1 MSKFCWMLLGLVYI
15 KLLYKTVQSFCSDV
29 VEQNVNFIYS
39 SACTV
44 LCFKKHVST
53 IKCFML
59 ETSSFTVTSSSP
71 LSPSS
76 SSISTSSSSSSSS
89 SSPSVA
95 FSISSTSEVCVSP
108 SYLNASVFFLTTC
121 FLLFIGVRCN
131 ILLTIIFTD
140 L

>member
-1 MSKFCWMLLGLVYI
+1 MLLGLVYI

-29 VEQNVNFIYS
+29 VEQNVNFISS

-71 LSPSS
+71 LSSSS
-76 SSISTSSSSSSSS
+76 SSISTSSSSS

>member
-89 SSPSVA
+89 SPSVA

>member
-1 MSKFCWMLLGLVYI
+1 MLLGLVYI

-29 VEQNVNFIYS
+29 VEQNVNFISS

-76 SSISTSSSSSSSS
+76 SSISTSSSSSSS
-89 SSPSVA
+89 PSVA

-131 ILLTIIFTD
+131 ILLKLFLLTFSYSNN
-140 L
+140 

>member
-89 SSPSVA
+89 PSVA

>member
-1 MSKFCWMLLGLVYI
+1 MLLGLVYI

-29 VEQNVNFIYS
+29 VEQNVNFISS

-76 SSISTSSSSSSSS
+76 SSSISTSSSSSSS

>member
-1 MSKFCWMLLGLVYI
+1 MLLGLVYI

-29 VEQNVNFIYS
+29 VEQNVNFISS

-76 SSISTSSSSSSSS
+76 SSISTSSSSSSS

-140 L
+140 LQLQQ

>member
-1 MSKFCWMLLGLVYI
+1 MLLGLVYI

-29 VEQNVNFIYS
+29 VEQNVNFISS

-76 SSISTSSSSSSSS
+76 SSISASSSS

>member
-1 MSKFCWMLLGLVYI
+1 MLLGLVYI

-29 VEQNVNFIYS
+29 VEQNVNFISS

-71 LSPSS
+71 LSSSS
-76 SSISTSSSSSSSS
+76 SSISTSSSSSSS

>member
-1 MSKFCWMLLGLVYI
+1 MLLGLVYI

-29 VEQNVNFIYS
+29 VEQNVNFISS

-76 SSISTSSSSSSSS
+76 SISTSSSSS

>member
-1 MSKFCWMLLGLVYI
+1 MLLGLVYI

-29 VEQNVNFIYS
+29 IEQNVNFISS

-76 SSISTSSSSSSSS
+76 SSISTSSSSSSSSS